1 MSRLPALYQWQAVV
15 GKRLPHL
22 SKPLVAGLAL
32 WSFGMV
38 IARSCAL
45 TAVAVTLAPILKQG
59 FFTVRE
65 RLRDLYREG
74 AAKAGRQRRTLD
86 LSLCWA
92 PWLRW
97 VIGDWGQ
104 QQLAVALDATSLGQR
119 FVVLTLSVLYRGSAV
134 PVAWKILHATEKHPW
149 NPEWQ
154 TLLQQFQ
161 HVVPTGWTVIAL
173 ADRGLYSK
181 ELYQAIQDVGWHPLL
196 RINRQG
202 YFRPAGWYHWRRL
215 DKLLQQPGHRWQG
228 RVTAFKTA
236 PAQLA
241 CTLLAGWE
249 DGHDEPWLVLTD
261 LGPQAADVCWY
272 GLRVWIEHSFKET
285 KSGGWQW
292 QHTRMTDP
300 ERAERLWL
308 AIALATWWLLSVGGE
323 ADSAVAPE
331 TLAIVPQTQSSRRPR
346 WRLVAV
352 FRSGWAL
359 IMAALINHERLPLG
373 TGHPE
378 PWPTMLPLPSTLQKR
393 RKNLQL

>member
-1 MSRLPALYQWQAVV
+1 MSRRPALYQGQALV

-22 SKPLVAGLAL
+22 SKPMVGCLAL
-32 WSFGMV
+32 WSLGM
-38 IARSCAL
+38 ILARSCAL
-45 TAVAVTLAPILKQG
+45 TAVAWTLAPILKLK

-74 AAKAGRQRRTLD
+74 AAKAGAQRRTLE
-86 LSLCWA
+86 LSTCWA

-97 VIGDWGQ
+97 VISDWSRP
-104 QQLAVALDATSLGQR
+104 QLAPALDATRLGQR
-119 FVVLTLSVLYRGSAV
+119 FVVLTITVLYRGSAV

-161 HVVPTGWTVIAL
+161 HVVPAGWKVIAL

-181 ELYQAIQDVGWHPLL
+181 ELYRAIQDIGWHPLL

-202 YFRPAGWYHWRRL
+202 SFRPAGWYHWRRL
-215 DKLLQQPGHRWQG
+215 DKLLQRPGQRWQG
-228 RVTAFKTA
+228 RVTLFQTA
-236 PAQLA
+236 SARLE

-249 DGHDEPWLVLTD
+249 EGHDEPWLVLTD

-272 GLRVWIEHSFKET
+272 GLRGWIEHSFKQT

-292 QHTRMTDP
+292 QHTRRLDP

-323 ADSAVAPE
+323 ADSEGAPE
-331 TLAIVPQTQSSRRPR
+331 TLGRVPQTESGRRPR
-346 WRLVAV
+346 WRLVSV
-352 FRSGWAL
+352 FRSGGTL
-359 IMAALINHERLPLG
+359 ILAALINHERLPLG
-373 TGHPE
+373 TGQPE
-378 PWPTMLPLPSTLQKR
+378 PWPGMLLPPSTPQRR
-393 RKNLQL
+393 RKNLHL

>member
-1 MSRLPALYQWQAVV
+1 MSRHPALYQWQAVV

-22 SKPLVAGLAL
+22 SKPMVVGLAL
-32 WSFGMV
+32 WSLGMI
-38 IARSCAL
+38 IARSCSL
-45 TAVAVTLAPILKQG
+45 TAVAWTLAPILKLK

-74 AAKAGRQRRTLD
+74 VAKAGVNRRTLD
-86 LSLCWA
+86 LSTCWV

-97 VIGDWGQ
+97 VIDDWSQ

-119 FVVLTLSVLYRGSAV
+119 FVVLTISVLYRGSAV

-149 NPEWQ
+149 IPEWQ
-154 TLLQQFQ
+154 TLLRQFQ
-161 HVVPTGWTVIAL
+161 QVVPAGWQVIAL

-181 ELYQAIQDVGWHPLL
+181 ELYQAIQGVDWHPLL

-215 DKLLQQPGHRWQG
+215 DKLIQRPSQRWQG
-228 RVTAFKTA
+228 RVTVFKNA
-236 PAQLA
+236 PGQLG

-249 DGHDEPWLVLTD
+249 EGHGEPWLVLTD
-261 LGPQAADVCWY
+261 LPPQAADVCWY
-272 GLRVWIEHSFKET
+272 GLRAWIEHGFKET

-323 ADSAVAPE
+323 ADNAVAPE
-331 TLAIVPQTQSSRRPR
+331 TLGDVPQTKRRRGPQ

-352 FRSGWAL
+352 FRSGWTL
-359 IMAALINHERLPLG
+359 IMAAMINHERLPLG

-378 PWPTMLPLPSTLQKR
+378 PWPTMLLPPSAPQQR

>member
-1 MSRLPALYQWQAVV
+1 MSRHPALYQWQAVV

-22 SKPLVAGLAL
+22 SKPMIGCLAL
-32 WSFGMV
+32 WSLGMM
-38 IARSCAL
+38 IARSCSL
-45 TAVAVTLAPILKQG
+45 TAIAWTLAPILKLK

-74 AAKAGRQRRTLD
+74 AAKAGGKRRTLD
-86 LSLCWA
+86 LSTCWA

-97 VIGDWGQ
+97 VIADWSEP
-104 QQLAVALDATSLGQR
+104 QLAVALDATSLGQR
-119 FVVLTLSVLYRGSAV
+119 FVVLTISVLYRGSAV
-134 PVAWKILHATEKHPW
+134 PVAWKILRAAEKHPW

-154 TLLQQFQ
+154 KLLQQFQ
-161 HVVPTGWTVIAL
+161 PVVPAGWRVIAL

-181 ELYQAIQDVGWHPLL
+181 ELYQAIQGAGWHPLL

-215 DKLLQQPGHRWQG
+215 DTLIQRSGQRWQG
-228 RVTAFKTA
+228 RVTVFKNA
-236 PAQLA
+236 PGRLEA
-241 CTLLAGWE
+241 TLLAGWE
-249 DGHDEPWLVLTD
+249 EGHQEPWLVLTD

-272 GLRVWIEHSFKET
+272 GLRIWIEHSFKET

-323 ADSAVAPE
+323 ADSEAPAG
-331 TLAIVPQTQSSRRPR
+331 TLGEVPRTERGRRPQ

-352 FRSGWAL
+352 FRSGWTL
-359 IMAALINHERLPLG
+359 ILAALINHERLPLG
-373 TGHPE
+373 VGHPE
-378 PWPTMLPLPSTLQKR
+378 PWPVMLLPPTTAQAR
-393 RKNLQL
+393 R